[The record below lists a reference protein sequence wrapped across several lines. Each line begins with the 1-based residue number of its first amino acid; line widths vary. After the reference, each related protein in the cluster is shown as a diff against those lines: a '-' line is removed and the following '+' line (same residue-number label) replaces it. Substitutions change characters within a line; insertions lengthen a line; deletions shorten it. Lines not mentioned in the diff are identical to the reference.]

1 MAPDGP
7 ETPALVT
14 FDAVLVLVAHG
25 WPAAEAL
32 HFNLVQK

>member
-1 MAPDGP
+1 MVPQGP
-7 ETPALVT
+7 ETPALVP
-14 FDAVLVLVAHG
+14 FDAEPALAAHG